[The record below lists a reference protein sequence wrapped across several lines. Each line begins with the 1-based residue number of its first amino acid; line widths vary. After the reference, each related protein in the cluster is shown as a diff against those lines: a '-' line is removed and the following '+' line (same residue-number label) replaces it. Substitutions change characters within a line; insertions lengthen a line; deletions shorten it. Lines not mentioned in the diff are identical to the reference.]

1 MEVSWSNLL
10 SESYD
15 VLWKM
20 IIRPPRSQYKIEDLG
35 PTRFRIGKRGFCRKD
50 LQLQNDRGLRLE
62 CSHFS
67 PNSAKTEPLPCVVY
81 LHGNCSSRLEAL
93 EVMQVLLP
101 KDIMVFAVDLAGS
114 GHSEGEYISLGHY
127 EQQDLRVVVQHLRE
141 VMGVKAI
148 GLWGRS
154 MGAATSVLRAA
165 EDWNLSAVVMDSPF
179 SSLPVVAQELVN
191 SQIAVPDFIL
201 KMALESVRKEIKAR
215 AKFDIEDLQP
225 INRAPRA
232 RSPALF
238 AVAKDDD
245 FVLPH
250 HTYDL
255 HNAWGANIKKLVT
268 FEGGHNGSRPRWFLD
283 EGVDFLESHLKAPTT
298 TDTRSTSQLHGES
311 FVPAPL
317 NEGHFPAPLPDSPK
331 ATGKVPQKTS
341 ASQNDLQ
348 QKPPV
353 AASSG
358 STAASL
364 RQAVPAFASTG
375 SSAASLRQVRQ
386 PAPAASDHAKS
397 SEIAAQLI
405 SMGFSKDIA
414 AEAATRCPTVEAAVD
429 WTIEESSKIAKESA
443 QALGQLNQKLRAPD
457 SNSTQIIRGVS
468 PEVEAAQAAA
478 GEALRRELSKLSA
491 LSSCLGSSMTRQP
504 ATAPLTNVASVPSH
518 AISPQKRP
526 AVSATGYPAAY
537 QTGAD
542 PESVPDASDMGS
554 VRVLVAQLADLGFPE
569 RLAHEAARR
578 SSTVEGAVAWLTDYH
593 SER

>member
-1 MEVSWSNLL
+1 MEGSWSNLL

-35 PTRFRIGKRGFCRKD
+35 PVRFRIGKRGFSRKD

-62 CSHFS
+62 CSHFT
-67 PNSAKTEPLPCVVY
+67 PNSTKTELLPCVVY
-81 LHGNCSSRLEAL
+81 LHGNCSSRLESL

-101 KDIMVFAVDLAGS
+101 KDITVFAVDFAGS

-141 VMGVKAI
+141 ALGVKAI

-201 KMALESVRKEIKAR
+201 QMALESVRKEIKAR

-225 INRAPRA
+225 IRRAPRA

-238 AVAKDDD
+238 ATAKDDD

-255 HNAWGANIKKLVT
+255 HNAWGANMKKLVT
-268 FEGGHNGSRPRWFLD
+268 FEGGHNGSRPRWFL
-283 EGVDFLESHLKAPTT
+283 EEATDFLESHLKVPTT
-298 TDTRSTSQLHGES
+298 TDTRSLSQLPPEHGES

-317 NEGHFPAPLPDSPK
+317 MMHEGHFPAPAPDSPK
-331 ATGKVPQKTS
+331 ATGKLPQKVS
-341 ASQNDLQ
+341 ASHNDLQ
-348 QKPPV
+348 QKSPV
-353 AASSG
+353 G
-358 STAASL
+358 ISTAAS
-364 RQAVPAFASTG
+364 AG
-375 SSAASLRQVRQ
+375 SSAASLRQARQ
-386 PAPAASDHAKS
+386 PAAAASNHAKS
-397 SEIAAQLI
+397 SAIAAQLI

-414 AEAATRCPTVEAAVD
+414 EEAATRCSTVETAID
-429 WTIEESSKIAKESA
+429 WTIEESSKMAKESA

-457 SNSTQIIRGVS
+457 SSGTQAIRGVS

-478 GEALRRELSKLSA
+478 GEALRRQLSNLSE
-491 LSSCLGSSMTRQP
+491 LSSCLGSSMARQP
-504 ATAPLTNVASVPSH
+504 ATASLKNGASNLSH
-518 AISPQKRP
+518 ALSPANGP
-526 AVSATGYPAAY
+526 DVSATGYPAESRY
-537 QTGAD
+537 QMGTD
-542 PESVPDASDMGS
+542 PAFFLDASDTDS
-554 VRVLVAQLADLGFPE
+554 VRVLVAQLTDLGFPE
-569 RLAHEAARR
+569 RQAHEAARR
-578 SSTVEGAVAWLTDYH
+578 SSTVEGAVAWLTDH
-593 SER
+593 GST